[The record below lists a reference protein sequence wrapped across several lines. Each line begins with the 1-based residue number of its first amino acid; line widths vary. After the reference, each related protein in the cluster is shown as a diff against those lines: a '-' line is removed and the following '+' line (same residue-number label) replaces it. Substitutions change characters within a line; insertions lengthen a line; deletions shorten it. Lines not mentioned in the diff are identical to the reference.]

1 MVEIF
6 IVNITLTTA
15 DVPSD
20 IQLMFTKNTKMLTIV

>member
-20 IQLMFTKNTKMLTIV
+20 IQLMFTKKTKC